1 MSHQLPET
9 VKDPGLLPNKPPDP
23 WPRVW
28 PQLTITQ
35 RQQLARQL
43 ASLIQRYRQVPLK
56 EDTHDHP

>member
-9 VKDPGLLPNKPPDP
+9 VKDPGLFGNKPPDP

-35 RQQLARQL
+35 RQQLAQYL

-56 EDTHDHP
+56 EDTHDHS